1 MKIILIQGAEN
12 TGKTTLCNQID
23 EWLQR
28 ESLREQGYN
37 FRIEMTKQFS
47 KKNDFFAVYDI
58 YRNET
63 KENQEKRDSFK
74 TRIFINSGSE
84 KVCITSFE
92 KFYKNEREEYY
103 VKNQQPDLLI
113 TAIRPS
119 NTNLYNKMKGL
130 LGLDLSDLEKV
141 ELSSKTRC
149 LYKEDASENLLIQ
162 LEKTPL
168 QLIKEK
174 IRALFS

>member
-1 MKIILIQGAEN
+1 MD
-12 TGKTTLCNQID
+12 TTYWGRAFGVMLFKDNI
-23 EWLQR
+23 
-28 ESLREQGYN
+28 
-37 FRIEMTKQFS
+37 
-47 KKNDFFAVYDI
+47 
-58 YRNET
+58 T
-63 KENQEKRDSFK
+63 KENLLK
-74 TRIFINSGSE
+74 
-84 KVCITSFE
+84 
-92 KFYKNEREEYY
+92 YY